1 MIELLGTIL
10 KNENAIDG
18 QTLEKALSM
27 QQDTELSGGE
37 HEALGTLL
45 IRHFGVSEEVIY
57 RALAR
62 QFSLEFVPNIIEK
75 ADNEIIHQLP
85 VELLKEAR
93 LYPLNHDDAVAR
105 VIVIDPLDMEGF
117 LSFKAMTGLVV
128 EALLTTPTELKRAV
142 DGLFEGDS
150 MLKQSLGTI
159 SKEFEKQLELD
170 ETALIKVLAFVKEAA
185 EPTAAE

>member
-18 QTLEKALSM
+18 QTLEEALSM
-27 QQDTELSGGE
+27 QQATEQSNGE
-37 HEALGTLL
+37 HEALGALL

-105 VIVIDPLDMEGF
+105 VDDRRQVLERVR
-117 LSFKAMTGLVV
+117 VV
-128 EALLTTPTELKRAV
+128 LGAALEDLHPV
-142 DGLFEGDS
+142 
-150 MLKQSLGTI
+150 SLPVRRYCI
-159 SKEFEKQLELD
+159 RRHDL
-170 ETALIKVLAFVKEAA
+170 
-185 EPTAAE
+185 